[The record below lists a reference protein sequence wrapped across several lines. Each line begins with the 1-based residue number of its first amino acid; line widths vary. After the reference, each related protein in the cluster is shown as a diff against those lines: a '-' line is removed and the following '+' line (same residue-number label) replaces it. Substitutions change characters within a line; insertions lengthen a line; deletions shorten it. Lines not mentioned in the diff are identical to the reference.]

1 MLNSTYISLST
12 KQGRINPQACE
23 WLNMQSGVIEVL
35 VPDIPKSC
43 ELRGCP
49 NNCRIWAAVQSSFVG
64 SQRWGQAASCW
75 EVRTTGAW

>member
-43 ELRGCP
+43 KLRGCP
-49 NNCRIWAAVQSSFVG
+49 NNCRIQPLCRAALWAPRGGDKQLHAG
-64 SQRWGQAASCW
+64 R
-75 EVRTTGAW
+75 